1 MSRIARDAGFVVL
14 LLAVAAS
21 LSWFFSKVRQTGVEN
36 YLGLLGNSL
45 FAMVPEGKDK
55 DQLKKKYGQF
65 LADVAERKVPP
76 EQVEQIAASILN
88 LSNASQG
95 LTAAQAETLLF
106 LTEMP
111 LEFGKGTAVVVTPAP
126 PALPGAVSVEGDSA
140 VPPMPPLVAALPAQS
155 APEKWEA
162 MQERIKMMY
171 EFNYRLKGELA
182 GLTPHPAAVQ
192 RLMHFSL
199 APDMK
204 ITVVVNDSLKQA
216 LLKRKQLAIAK
227 ELERL
232 EKEKRLVWQQNF
244 STQLRLDQERLKHE
258 LQRLRELQRLGEP
271 EAMKALSSLHSLEN
285 LSPKSA
291 ADSADFQ
298 AELKQALEEAKRTLR
313 EADSMRAGMEKN

>member
-1 MSRIARDAGFVVL
+1 MSRIVRDAGFVVL

-45 FAMVPEGKDK
+45 FAMVPEGEDK

-76 EQVEQIAASILN
+76 EQVEQVAASILN

-111 LEFGKGTAVVVTPAP
+111 LEFGKGTAVVVTPA
-126 PALPGAVSVEGDSA
+126 LPGAVKVAGDST
-140 VPPMPPLVAALPAQS
+140 VPPPVAALPAQS

-171 EFNYRLKGELA
+171 EFNHRLKGELA
-182 GLTPHPAAVQ
+182 GLTPHPPAVQ
-192 RLMHFSL
+192 HLMHFRL

-244 STQLRLDQERLKHE
+244 SAQLRLDHERLKRE
-258 LQRLRELQRLGEP
+258 LQRLREP
-271 EAMKALSSLHSLEN
+271 EAMRAFSSLHRLEN
-285 LSPKSA
+285 LSLKTA
-291 ADSADFQ
+291 ADSADFK
-298 AELKQALEEAKRTLR
+298 AELKQALEEAKRALR
-313 EADSMRAGMEKN
+313 EADSMRASMGKN

>member
-1 MSRIARDAGFVVL
+1 MSRIVRDAGFVVL

-45 FAMVPEGKDK
+45 FAMVPEGEDK

-76 EQVEQIAASILN
+76 EQVEQVAASILN

-111 LEFGKGTAVVVTPAP
+111 LEFGKGTAVVVTPA
-126 PALPGAVSVEGDSA
+126 LPGAVKVEVDST
-140 VPPMPPLVAALPAQS
+140 VPPMPPPVAALPAQS
-155 APEKWEA
+155 APEKWQA

-171 EFNYRLKGELA
+171 EFNHRLKGELA
-182 GLTPHPAAVQ
+182 GLTPHPAAMQ
-192 RLMHFSL
+192 HLMHFRL

-244 STQLRLDQERLKHE
+244 SAQLRLDHERLKRE
-258 LQRLRELQRLGEP
+258 LQRLREP
-271 EAMKALSSLHSLEN
+271 EAMRAFSSLHGLEN
-285 LSPKSA
+285 LSPKTA
-291 ADSADFQ
+291 ADSADFK
-298 AELKQALEEAKRTLR
+298 AELKQALEEAKRALR
-313 EADSMRAGMEKN
+313 EADSMRASMEKN